1 MERPLP
7 YTSFPVHYSS
17 ITLPFDTIASEI
29 LRVLLNKIQNNRMQ
43 KPHDVGL
50 NPLCCSLI
58 SIIKLGKIT
67 SFYLHTAAMDVAMQS

>member
-17 ITLPFDTIASEI
+17 ITLPFDAIASEI
-29 LRVLLNKIQNNRMQ
+29 LGQ

-50 NPLCCSLI
+50 NTLCCLLVI
-58 SIIKLGKIT
+58 MIKLGKIT
-67 SFYLHTAAMDVAMQS
+67 SFYLHTAAMDVALQS